1 MADNA
6 NIARIVVIPGAS
18 SGIGLAAARLFR
30 DRGDRVYCLSR
41 RDPEERD
48 VTFIRADVTDEDS
61 VRHAFAEI
69 GEREGRIDV
78 LLSNA
83 GMGVS
88 GAAECTSMQDA
99 KRQLDVNFFG
109 LHACVRAAVPL
120 MREHGGTILATSS
133 VAAVFAIPFQAFYSA
148 SKFALNALILA
159 LANELKPFNIKVAAI
174 MPGDVR
180 TGFTDARIKE
190 IAGAEHYGSSIDK
203 SVAVME
209 HDERGGMGPEMIAKR
224 FVALS
229 LKKHPK
235 VLSTVGLQYKLFCF
249 LGKALPIRLQNWI
262 VGKMYI
268 K

>member
-1 MADNA
+1 MTDNG
-6 NIARIVVIPGAS
+6 RIVAVTGAS

-30 DRGDRVYCLSR
+30 DRGDKVYCLSR
-41 RDPEERD
+41 TDPNENGII
-48 VTFIRADVTDEDS
+48 FIHTDVTDEES
-61 VRHAFAEI
+61 VNGAFKRI
-69 GEREGRIDV
+69 GEENGRLDV

-88 GAAECTSMQDA
+88 GAAESTTMQA
-99 KRQLDVNFFG
+99 ARRQLDVNFFG

-120 MREHGGTILATSS
+120 MREKGGTILATSS

-148 SKFALNALILA
+148 SKFAVNALILA
-159 LANELKPFNIKVAAI
+159 LANELKPFNIRVAAV
-174 MPGDVR
+174 MPGDVK
-180 TGFTDARIKE
+180 TGFTKARIK
-190 IAGAEHYGSSIDK
+190 AADDKNYGKSVEK

-209 HDERGGMGPEMIAKR
+209 HDEQNGMGPEMIAKK

-235 VLSTVGLQYKLFCF
+235 VLSTVGFQYKLFCF
-249 LGKALPIRLQNWI
+249 LGKVLPIRLQNFI

>member
-1 MADNA
+1 MTDTG
-6 NIARIVVIPGAS
+6 RIVAVTGAS

-30 DRGDRVYCLSR
+30 DRGDKVYCLSR
-41 RDPEERD
+41 TVPKEPGI
-48 VTFIRADVTDEDS
+48 TFIHTDVTDEAS
-61 VRHAFAEI
+61 VNAAFGAI
-69 GEREGRIDV
+69 GKAEGRIDV

-83 GMGVS
+83 GIGVS
-88 GAAECTSMQDA
+88 GAAECTTMQDA

-120 MREHGGTILATSS
+120 MRAHGGTILATSS

-148 SKFALNALILA
+148 SKFAVNALVLA
-159 LANELKPFNIKVAAI
+159 LANELKPFNIRVAAI
-174 MPGDVR
+174 MPGDVK
-180 TGFTDARIKE
+180 TGFTGARVK
-190 IAGAEHYGSSIDK
+190 AARDDNYGQSVEK

-209 HDERGGMGPEMIAKR
+209 HDEQNGMGPELIAKR

-235 VLSTVGLQYKLFCF
+235 VLSTVGLQYKFFCF
-249 LGKALPIRLQNWI
+249 LGKVLPIRLQNFI

>member
-1 MADNA
+1 MNA
-6 NIARIVVIPGAS
+6 AFGA
-18 SGIGLAAARLFR
+18 IGKA
-30 DRGDRVYCLSR
+30 
-41 RDPEERD
+41 
-48 VTFIRADVTDEDS
+48 
-61 VRHAFAEI
+61 
-69 GEREGRIDV
+69 EGRIDV

-88 GAAECTSMQDA
+88 GAAECTTMQDA

-120 MREHGGTILATSS
+120 MRAHGGTILATSS

-148 SKFALNALILA
+148 SKFAVNALVLA
-159 LANELKPFNIKVAAI
+159 LANELKPFNIRVAAI
-174 MPGDVR
+174 MPGDVK
-180 TGFTDARIKE
+180 TGFTGARIK
-190 IAGAEHYGSSIDK
+190 AEDDDNYGQSIEK

-209 HDERGGMGPEMIAKR
+209 HDEQNGMGPEMIAKR

-235 VLSTVGLQYKLFCF
+235 VLSTVGLQYKFFCF
-249 LGKALPIRLQNWI
+249 LGKVLPIRLQNFI

>member
-1 MADNA
+1 MTDTG
-6 NIARIVVIPGAS
+6 RIVAVTGAS

-30 DRGDRVYCLSR
+30 DRGDKVYCLSR
-41 RDPEERD
+41 TDPKEPGI
-48 VTFIRADVTDEDS
+48 TFIHTDVTDEAS
-61 VRHAFAEI
+61 VNAAFGAI
-69 GEREGRIDV
+69 GKAEGRIDV

-174 MPGDVR
+174 MPGGVR

-190 IAGAEHYGSSIDK
+190 SAGAEHYGSSIDK